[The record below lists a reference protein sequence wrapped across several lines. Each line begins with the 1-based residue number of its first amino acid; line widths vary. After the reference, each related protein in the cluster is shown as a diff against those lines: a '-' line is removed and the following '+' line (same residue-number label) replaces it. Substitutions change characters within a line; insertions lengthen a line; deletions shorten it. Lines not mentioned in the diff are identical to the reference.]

1 MAKGKASKK
10 ADHKAD
16 RKVDKKAG
24 KRGGKKAASAA
35 TRRLSRHLPR
45 YQGADWLPHALP
57 TRAEVWTPDDAPGR
71 LQQALAGNAASW
83 PARRVFFISDP
94 HADAEAF
101 EASLVASGG
110 VSKSGPGLGDFTLTR
125 PGRKGRFIIGGD
137 CLDKGPSNLAMLR
150 SLQQLIDSG
159 ARVTLLAGNHD
170 MRLLMGL
177 MALERLRSPRTEHLF
192 VRMGHKVIPLLQEVH
207 AEYLDDRANALSGIP
222 SNKVCRRRL
231 FPRDSWFETFPAQ
244 AESVMPEGAIDKEL
258 ARLRKKVGHFEA
270 ACDKAGLSL
279 RQVYAAAL
287 KLRELFLHPKG
298 EFAWFFQR
306 MCLAHREGAFLFVH
320 AGLDDEVAGIIAA
333 EGVAGLNR
341 RFDRAVV
348 EDPCGF
354 YYGALAN
361 TLRTKY
367 RSVDFPLTEPGM
379 ARLHEQ
385 GLQVVVHGHINLTRG
400 QQWRMRS
407 GMLHLDGD
415 ITLDRHSRRKEGL
428 AGSGMGATIIHP
440 AGQVIGISND
450 YPHARVFDPAHDLA
464 AATSRASS
472 PKSKAASS

>member
-1 MAKGKASKK
+1 MAKGKAS
-10 ADHKAD
+10 
-16 RKVDKKAG
+16 RKVDRKAEKKAG
-24 KRGGKKAASAA
+24 KKAAAA
-35 TRRLSRHLPR
+35 VERRLSRHLPR
-45 YQGADWLPHALP
+45 YRSGDDLSHPLPA
-57 TRAEVWTPDDAPGR
+57 RAEAWTPDGAPAR
-71 LQQALAGNAASW
+71 LQQTLAGNAASW
-83 PARRVFFISDP
+83 PKRRVFFISDP

-110 VSKSGPGLGDFTLTR
+110 VSKTGSGLGDFTLTG

-207 AEYLDDRANALSGIP
+207 AEYLDDRADALSGIP

-270 ACDKAGLSL
+270 ACSRAGLSL

-320 AGLDDEVAGIIAA
+320 AGLDDRVAGIIAT

-341 RFDRAVV
+341 RFDRALV

-367 RSVDFPLTEPGM
+367 RRVDFPLTEPGV
-379 ARLHEQ
+379 ASLHKQ
-385 GLQVVVHGHINLTRG
+385 GLHVVVHGHINLTRG
-400 QQWRMRS
+400 QQWRVRS

-428 AGSGMGATIIHP
+428 SGPGMGATLIHP
-440 AGQVIGISND
+440 AGQVIAISSD
-450 YPHARVFDPAHDLA
+450 YPHARVFDPAHELA
-464 AATSRASS
+464 AAPRASS